1 MDTMITAQIHLT
13 LTKRGNSLHWS
24 AALDSCGFDT
34 VDHGSDLLTVLR
46 NARAFIGGGKMAL
59 SISGTDM
66 ENLMS
71 CNPYAITCVKNAI
84 ARGGF

>member
-1 MDTMITAQIHLT
+1 MDTATATQIHLS

-24 AALDSCGFDT
+24 ATLDSCGFDAI
-34 VDHGSDLLTVLR
+34 DHGSDLLTVLR

-66 ENLMS
+66 GNLADCKS
-71 CNPYAITCVKNAI
+71 YAVACAKNAI